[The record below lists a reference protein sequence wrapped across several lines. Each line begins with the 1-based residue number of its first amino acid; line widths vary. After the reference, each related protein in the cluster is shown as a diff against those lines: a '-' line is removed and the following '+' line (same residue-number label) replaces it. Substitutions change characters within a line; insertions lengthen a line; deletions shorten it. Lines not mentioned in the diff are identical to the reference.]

1 MDYKWP
7 KIIVTTLHMVSC
19 VPSLNLGCFA
29 LQNLTEHGRSD
40 AIPAYKGLTASNTHS
55 WNPDKEATLTVSPN
69 KYRERH
75 QPVFSVLSNSP
86 EHNVSEAILA
96 MLAYLPSDCS
106 HMSDPK

>member
-55 WNPDKEATLTVSPN
+55 WNPDKEATLTVSPISI
-69 KYRERH
+69 ERGTS
-75 QPVFSVLSNSP
+75 QSSQSFLIRQNTT
-86 EHNVSEAILA
+86 
-96 MLAYLPSDCS
+96 
-106 HMSDPK
+106 